1 MRAVAVDGVEVV
13 VHDLGG
19 RGPVLLFAHAAG
31 LHGRVWAPLVEHLT
45 DRFRCVAFDARGHGE
60 SGPWLTPAF
69 CWHELALDV
78 LAVADAL
85 DVEHL
90 YGVGHSSGGTAL
102 LLAEQNRPGTFAG
115 LYCFEPVVVP
125 ADPPLGR
132 DPDNWLAAA
141 ARRRRD
147 SFASCAEAYDHYASR
162 SPLASVDPA
171 ALQAYVRYGFDATS
185 DGSVRLKCRPEHEA
199 RLYEMATAHDCFG
212 RLGEVRCPVM
222 LACGGASE
230 ACLPGPA
237 GDIAA
242 RLPRSSTEELPGLG
256 HLGPLEDP
264 STVAASIARYVGT
277 LPPAE
282 APPA

>member
-1 MRAVAVDGVEVV
+1 MRAVAVDGVDVV

-19 RGPVLLFAHAAG
+19 RGPLLLFAHAAG
-31 LHGRVWAPLVEHLT
+31 FHGRVWAPLTEHLT

-60 SGPWLTPAF
+60 SGPPLTPAF

-78 LAVADAL
+78 LAVVEAL
-85 DVEHL
+85 GVERPF
-90 YGVGHSSGGTAL
+90 GVGHSSGGTAL
-102 LLAEQNRPGTFAG
+102 LLAEQHRPGTFAG
-115 LYCFEPVVVP
+115 LYCFEPVIVP

-147 SFASCAEAYDHYASR
+147 TIASCEEAYDHYAGRPS
-162 SPLASVDPA
+162 LAGLDPA
-171 ALQAYVRYGFDATS
+171 ALQAYVTYGFERLPS
-185 DGSVRLKCRPEHEA
+185 GSVQLKCQPEHEA
-199 RLYEMATAHDCFG
+199 RIYEMATAHDCFG
-212 RLGEVRCPVM
+212 RLPEVRCPVM

-237 GDIAA
+237 RDIAA

-256 HLGPLEDP
+256 HLGPLQDP
-264 STVAASIARYVGT
+264 TTVAASIARYVGT
-277 LPPAE
+277 
-282 APPA
+282 APPAGAPSA

>member
-1 MRAVAVDGVEVV
+1 MRAVAADGVEVV

-31 LHGRVWAPLVEHLT
+31 FHGRVWGPVADHLT
-45 DRFRCVAFDARGHGE
+45 DRFRCIAFDARGHGE
-60 SGPWLTPAF
+60 SGPAGPAF
-69 CWHELALDV
+69 CWQELALDV

-85 DVEHL
+85 EVEHV

-102 LLAEQNRPGTFAG
+102 LLAEEDRPGTFAG

-125 ADPPLGR
+125 AEPPLGR

-147 SFASCAEAYDHYASR
+147 TFASCEDAYQHYAGR
-162 SPLASVDPA
+162 PPLAGLDPV
-171 ALQAYVRYGFDATS
+171 ALHAYVGYGFDALP
-185 DGSVRLKCRPEHEA
+185 DGSVRLKCQPEHEA
-199 RLYEMATAHDCFG
+199 RIYEMATAHDCFA

-222 LACGGASE
+222 LACGGVSE
-230 ACLPGPA
+230 ACLPGPVRE
-237 GDIAA
+237 IAA
-242 RLPRSSTEELPGLG
+242 RLPRASTEELAGLG

-264 STVAASIARYVGT
+264 ATVAASIARYVGT
-277 LPPAE
+277 GLPAE